1 MDNFDQPDD
10 IGMAAA
16 KDDGLL
22 ITEEVRHYWK
32 QIATW
37 AMFFAVLL
45 LIMFGLVSL
54 VLLFTA
60 FKGGAMGLIIGLFG
74 IGLYGVFLFFPG
86 LYYYRFSSQMKAAL
100 ATDDNGLLEQSFVNL
115 KSFYRYVGIMIIVF
129 VSIMVLYLLVFGA
142 ALMNGRF

>member
-1 MDNFDQPDD
+1 MENFDQPDD
-10 IGMAAA
+10 IRMAAA

-37 AMFFAVLL
+37 AMVFTVLL
-45 LIMFGLVSL
+45 LVMFGLVSL

-60 FKGGAMGLIIGLFG
+60 FSGGAMGLVLGLFG

-86 LYYYRFSSQMKAAL
+86 LYYYRFSSQMKAAIS
-100 ATDDNGLLEQSFVNL
+100 TDDNSLLEQSFVNL
-115 KSFYRYVGIMIIVF
+115 KRFYRYVGIMVIVF
-129 VSIMVLYLLVFGA
+129 VSIMLLYMLVFGA
-142 ALMNGRF
+142 AMMNGIL

>member
-1 MDNFDQPDD
+1 MENFDQPND

-22 ITEEVRHYWK
+22 ITDEVRHYWK

-37 AMFFAVLL
+37 AMFFGVLL
-45 LIMFGLVSL
+45 LIIFGITSL
-54 VLLFTA
+54 FLLFAA
-60 FKGGAMGLIIGLFG
+60 FNGGAMGVMLGLFG

-86 LYYYRFSSQMKAAL
+86 LYYYRFSSQMKEAL
-100 ATDDNGLLEQSFVNL
+100 STDNNALLEQSFVNL
-115 KSFYRYVGIMIIVF
+115 KRFYRYVGIMVIVF
-129 VSIMVLYLLVFGA
+129 VSITLLYLLVFGA